1 MQWLLLSEKLWG
13 HAMLKTFLCAMVCG
27 SCVVGCGDSA
37 DSVANTTISSPGSTA
52 APSTTAPSTTASP
65 ARLVDEADLTT
76 QTDTAYS
83 LDWSVD
89 GESLAV
95 ASGVEVTV
103 LPSDLGEPISI
114 FKPASGALAAAWS
127 PEQKHIATVGGL
139 RNRTIAIWDWESG
152 AAALNQAQNVTAD
165 SDQFAVSWS
174 PDGTRLATLTDD
186 RTSTIQIWE
195 TNTWTLVHEFS
206 LPYANPR
213 RALNWSADG
222 TKINDAGESKGQV
235 VYFSM
240 NVENGAVQELGA
252 LPLTSASVVAFS
264 PDSQS
269 IAVADEAGSVQ
280 ILAVASGATLAAFQ
294 SVKSPVDLAWNPK
307 NSTLAVLGYDTSLQ
321 LWALAV

>member
-1 MQWLLLSEKLWG
+1 
-13 HAMLKTFLCAMVCG
+13 MLKAFLCAMVCG
-27 SCVVGCGDSA
+27 SCVLGCGDSA
-37 DSVANTTISSPGSTA
+37 GTVAVTTSTSPASTVV
-52 APSTTAPSTTASP
+52 PSTTASP
-65 ARLVDEADLTT
+65 ASLVAEADVATE
-76 QTDTAYS
+76 TDTAYS

-89 GESLAV
+89 GETLAV

-103 LPSDLGEPISI
+103 LPNDLGEPISV

-152 AAALNQAQNVTAD
+152 RAALDNAQEVTAD

-174 PDGTRLATLTDD
+174 PDGTRLATLADD
-186 RTSTIQIWE
+186 RTTTIQVWD
-195 TNTWTLVHEFS
+195 TGTWTLVHEFA

-213 RALNWSADG
+213 RALNWSVDG
-222 TKINDAGESKGQV
+222 RRINDAGESNGQV

-240 NVENGAVQELGA
+240 NVADGSVHEFGA
-252 LPLTSASVVAFS
+252 LPTTSAIAVAFS
-264 PDSQS
+264 PDSQA
-269 IAVADEAGSVQ
+269 IAVADEGGHVQ
-280 ILAVASGATLAAFQ
+280 ILAVDSGDTLAAFQ

-321 LWALAV
+321 LWSLAV